1 MEEAISMASKY
12 LDMCPPVLAS
22 LKAGTP
28 IIAIETG
35 FFMQL
40 PYPHNLEALQECEQ
54 AFYRRDCVPCCVG
67 IVNGRLK
74 AGLSKQDM
82 DTLCRSGGSCT
93 RSQIPAL
100 VGGGSTSG
108 TGPSATLAIAR
119 MAGII
124 PVMAPGLRDSLA
136 DLDALSGSSRLV
148 FCGKVSP
155 DKALL
160 FSSRGVPVLRLP
172 AEELAD
178 AYLVQRDLEVNE
190 CTVIP
195 CGDTLGDIAEK
206 ASAVAMDIK
215 RKVSAV

>member
-1 MEEAISMASKY
+1 
-12 LDMCPPVLAS
+12 
-22 LKAGTP
+22 
-28 IIAIETG
+28 
-35 FFMQL
+35 MQL
-40 PYPHNLEALQECEQ
+40 PYPRNLEALQECEQ

-82 DTLCRSGGSCT
+82 DTLCRNGGSCT

>member
-40 PYPHNLEALQECEQ
+40 PYPRNLEALQECEQ

-108 TGPSATLAIAR
+108 TGPSATLACR
-119 MAGII
+119 FPENTI
-124 PVMAPGLRDSLA
+124 PQSAPLTAPFAQG
-136 DLDALSGSSRLV
+136 G
-148 FCGKVSP
+148 
-155 DKALL
+155 L
-160 FSSRGVPVLRLP
+160 FSINYHSVKAQKMQYRGKFPGCSCICH
-172 AEELAD
+172 
-178 AYLVQRDLEVNE
+178 NS
-190 CTVIP
+190 
-195 CGDTLGDIAEK
+195 TL
-206 ASAVAMDIK
+206 
-215 RKVSAV
+215 

>member
-1 MEEAISMASKY
+1 MASKY

-40 PYPHNLEALQECEQ
+40 PYPRNLQALQECEQ

-100 VGGGSTSG
+100 LVY
-108 TGPSATLAIAR
+108 PLQMKYNLLI
-119 MAGII
+119 
-124 PVMAPGLRDSLA
+124 SLNI
-136 DLDALSGSSRLV
+136 
-148 FCGKVSP
+148 
-155 DKALL
+155 
-160 FSSRGVPVLRLP
+160 
-172 AEELAD
+172 
-178 AYLVQRDLEVNE
+178 Y
-190 CTVIP
+190 
-195 CGDTLGDIAEK
+195 
-206 ASAVAMDIK
+206 
-215 RKVSAV
+215 

>member
-40 PYPHNLEALQECEQ
+40 PYPRNLEALQECEQ

-108 TGPSATLAIAR
+108 TRRDCAILSPIWMRSPALRGSCSAARYRRTRRCFSPRGACRCCVCPQRSLRTRISCSAI
-119 MAGII
+119 
-124 PVMAPGLRDSLA
+124 LR
-136 DLDALSGSSRLV
+136 
-148 FCGKVSP
+148 
-155 DKALL
+155 
-160 FSSRGVPVLRLP
+160 
-172 AEELAD
+172 
-178 AYLVQRDLEVNE
+178 
-190 CTVIP
+190 
-195 CGDTLGDIAEK
+195 
-206 ASAVAMDIK
+206 
-215 RKVSAV
+215 

>member
-1 MEEAISMASKY
+1 MASKY
-12 LDMCPPVLAS
+12 LDMCPPAAAA

-28 IIAIETG
+28 VIAIETG

-40 PYPHNLEALQECEQ
+40 PYPRNLAALQECEQ
-54 AFYRRDCVPCCVG
+54 AFWRRDCVPCCLGV
-67 IVNGRLK
+67 VNGRLK
-74 AGLSKQDM
+74 VGLTKEDM
-82 DTLCRSGGSCT
+82 DALCRCGGSCT
-93 RSQIPAL
+93 RSQIPGL
-100 VGGGSTSG
+100 VGSGSTSG
-108 TGPSATLAIAR
+108 VGPSAALAIAR
-119 MAGII
+119 MAGIV

-136 DLDALSGSSRLV
+136 DLDALSGASRLV

-160 FSSRGVPVLRLP
+160 FSSRGVPVLRL
-172 AEELAD
+172 ETDELAD
-178 AYLVQRDLEVNE
+178 AYLVQRELEVNE

-215 RKVSAV
+215 RRDAAV

>member
-1 MEEAISMASKY
+1 MASKY

-40 PYPHNLEALQECEQ
+40 PYPRNLEALQECEQ

-160 FSSRGVPVLRLP
+160 LP

>member
-40 PYPHNLEALQECEQ
+40 PYPRNLEALQECEQ

-172 AEELAD
+172 
-178 AYLVQRDLEVNE
+178 
-190 CTVIP
+190 
-195 CGDTLGDIAEK
+195 
-206 ASAVAMDIK
+206 
-215 RKVSAV
+215 

>member
-1 MEEAISMASKY
+1 MASKY

-40 PYPHNLEALQECEQ
+40 PYPRNLEALQECEQ

-74 AGLSKQDM
+74 AGLSTQDM

-119 MAGII
+119 MAGW
-124 PVMAPGLRDSLA
+124 VAHRM
-136 DLDALSGSSRLV
+136 
-148 FCGKVSP
+148 
-155 DKALL
+155 
-160 FSSRGVPVLRLP
+160 
-172 AEELAD
+172 EELYGAARIIRP
-178 AYLVQRDLEVNE
+178 AYRSHM
-190 CTVIP
+190 
-195 CGDTLGDIAEK
+195 EK
-206 ASAVAMDIK
+206 HPSYSPISTRVAAISAAPE
-215 RKVSAV
+215 

>member
-1 MEEAISMASKY
+1 MRAG
-12 LDMCPPVLAS
+12 VLPAR
-22 LKAGTP
+22 LRAVLRRHRERAAQGGPFQAGHGHALP
-28 IIAIETG
+28 QRR
-35 FFMQL
+35 QL
-40 PYPHNLEALQECEQ
+40 HAL
-54 AFYRRDCVPCCVG
+54 ADPRARR
-67 IVNGRLK
+67 
-74 AGLSKQDM
+74 
-82 DTLCRSGGSCT
+82 
-93 RSQIPAL
+93 
-100 VGGGSTSG
+100 
-108 TGPSATLAIAR
+108 
-119 MAGII
+119 
-124 PVMAPGLRDSLA
+124 RDSLA

>member
-12 LDMCPPVLAS
+12 LDMCPPVLAP

-40 PYPHNLEALQECEQ
+40 PYPRNLEALQECEQ

-136 DLDALSGSSRLV
+136 DLAR
-148 FCGKVSP
+148 
-155 DKALL
+155 
-160 FSSRGVPVLRLP
+160 VLRQGIAGQGAAFL
-172 AEELAD
+172 LAGR
-178 AYLVQRDLEVNE
+178 A
-190 CTVIP
+190 
-195 CGDTLGDIAEK
+195 GA
-206 ASAVAMDIK
+206 ASARRGACG
-215 RKVSAV
+215 RVSRAARS

>member
-40 PYPHNLEALQECEQ
+40 PYPRNLEALQECEQ

-67 IVNGRLK
+67 
-74 AGLSKQDM
+74 
-82 DTLCRSGGSCT
+82 CT

-178 AYLVQRDLEVNE
+178 AYLVQRDVEVNE

>member
-1 MEEAISMASKY
+1 MRAG
-12 LDMCPPVLAS
+12 VLPAR
-22 LKAGTP
+22 LRAVLRRHRERAAQGGP
-28 IIAIETG
+28 FQAEHG
-35 FFMQL
+35 HALPQRRQL
-40 PYPHNLEALQECEQ
+40 RA
-54 AFYRRDCVPCCVG
+54 
-67 IVNGRLK
+67 
-74 AGLSKQDM
+74 
-82 DTLCRSGGSCT
+82 
-93 RSQIPAL
+93 
-100 VGGGSTSG
+100 TSG

>member
-1 MEEAISMASKY
+1 MASKY
-12 LDMCPPVLAS
+12 LDMCPPAAAS
-22 LKAGTP
+22 LKAGMP

-40 PYPHNLEALQECEQ
+40 PFPRNLEALQECEQ
-54 AFYRRDCVPCCVG
+54 AFYRRDCVPCCIG

-74 AGLSKQDM
+74 VGLTKEDM

-93 RSQIPAL
+93 RSQIPGL
-100 VGGGSTSG
+100 VGSEGTSG

-119 MAGII
+119 MAGIV
-124 PVMAPGLRDSLA
+124 PVMMPGLRDSLS
-136 DLDALSGSSRLV
+136 DLDALASSSRLV
-148 FCGKVSP
+148 FCGRVSP

-178 AYLVQRDLEVNE
+178 AYLVQRELEVNE
-190 CTVIP
+190 CTVVP

-206 ASAVAMDIK
+206 ASAVAIDIK
-215 RKVSAV
+215 KKAPAV

>member
-1 MEEAISMASKY
+1 MASKY

-40 PYPHNLEALQECEQ
+40 PYPRNLEALQECEQ

-124 PVMAPGLRDSLA
+124 PVMAPGSIPR
-136 DLDALSGSSRLV
+136 GFFVHTCRSSPSFFLIIAW
-148 FCGKVSP
+148 SY
-155 DKALL
+155 DKCMNNPGIFLGIAFFALL
-160 FSSRGVPVLRLP
+160 RY
-172 AEELAD
+172 D
-178 AYLVQRDLEVNE
+178 N
-190 CTVIP
+190 
-195 CGDTLGDIAEK
+195 
-206 ASAVAMDIK
+206 
-215 RKVSAV
+215 

>member
-12 LDMCPPVLAS
+12 LDMCPPVLSS

-40 PYPHNLEALQECEQ
+40 PYPRNLEALQECEQ

>member
-40 PYPHNLEALQECEQ
+40 PYPRNLEALQECEQ
-54 AFYRRDCVPCCVG
+54 AFYRRDCVPCGVG

-148 FCGKVSP
+148 FCGKVST

-172 AEELAD
+172 AEELAA

-206 ASAVAMDIK
+206 ASALAMDIK
-215 RKVSAV
+215 RKFSAV

>member
-1 MEEAISMASKY
+1 MASKY
-12 LDMCPPVLAS
+12 LDMCPPAAAS
-22 LKAGTP
+22 IKAGTP
-28 IIAIETG
+28 VIAIETG

-40 PYPHNLEALQECEQ
+40 SYPQNLEALQECEQ
-54 AFYRRDCVPCCVG
+54 AFWRRDCVPVCIG

-74 AGLSKQDM
+74 VGLTKEDM
-82 DTLCRSGGSCT
+82 DTLCQAGGSCT
-93 RSQIPAL
+93 RSQIPGL

-119 MAGII
+119 MAGIV

-136 DLDALSGSSRLV
+136 DLDALAGSSRLV

-160 FSSRGVPVLRLP
+160 FSSRGVPVLRL
-172 AEELAD
+172 AAAELAD

-190 CTVIP
+190 CTVVP

-206 ASAVAMDIK
+206 ASAVAIDIK
-215 RKVSAV
+215 RKASQV

>member
-1 MEEAISMASKY
+1 MDAINFEEHIYIKLLTECY
-12 LDMCPPVLAS
+12 DECTL
-22 LKAGTP
+22 
-28 IIAIETG
+28 
-35 FFMQL
+35 FF
-40 PYPHNLEALQECEQ
+40 
-54 AFYRRDCVPCCVG
+54 
-67 IVNGRLK
+67 
-74 AGLSKQDM
+74 
-82 DTLCRSGGSCT
+82 CRSGGSCT